1 MAPIALFTYNRP
13 EHTRRTVES
22 LARNQHA
29 DQSALIIF
37 SDGPK
42 SAKDLSKVNA
52 VRNYLRSVSGFRS
65 VEIVHRSHNRGLAQS
80 IISGVTEICRQY
92 GRVIVLEDDLV
103 TSPFFLHYMNEALR
117 LYENRPDVISIHG
130 YVYPVRER
138 LAETFFVK
146 DTGCLGW
153 ATWQRGWE
161 LFNSDGSSLLAPLE
175 TRGLT
180 RECDYDGTY
189 PFTAILR
196 DQIAGKN
203 DSWAIRWYAA
213 AFLCDRLTLYPGRSL
228 VSHIGNDGSGTH
240 CRAGAEYDV
249 TLTAEPINV
258 DKLHPHVDIEARAA
272 LERCFR
278 EWPHRS
284 SPASTAGSFS
294 RYVRRIFSRSG
305 TPTRI

>member
-13 EHTRRTVES
+13 DHARRTVEA
-22 LARNQHA
+22 LARNEHA

-42 SAKDLSKVNA
+42 SAKDVSKVNA
-52 VRNYLRSVSGFRS
+52 VRNYLNSVAGFRS
-65 VEIVHRSHNRGLAQS
+65 VEIVHRSHNRGLAKS

-117 LYENRPDVISIHG
+117 LYENAPDVISIHG

-138 LAETFFVK
+138 LPETFFVK
-146 DTGCLGW
+146 GTGCLGW

-161 LFNSDGSSLLAPLE
+161 LFDSDGSSLLAQLE

-180 RECDYDGTY
+180 REFDYDGTY
-189 PFTAILR
+189 PFTAMLR
-196 DQIAGKN
+196 NQIAGKN
-203 DSWAIRWYAA
+203 DSWAIRWYAS

-228 VSHIGNDGSGTH
+228 VSHIGNDGSGRH
-240 CRAGAEYDV
+240 CRAGPEYDV
-249 TLTAEPINV
+249 TLTAEPIKV
-258 DKLHPHVDIEARAA
+258 DKLPLHVDIEARAA
-272 LERCFR
+272 LARCFR

-284 SPASTAGSFS
+284 SPASSARSFS

-305 TPTRI
+305 APTRT

>member
-37 SDGPK
+37 ADGPK

-117 LYENRPDVISIHG
+117 LYENTPDVISIHG

-138 LAETFFVK
+138 LPETFFVK
-146 DTGCLGW
+146 GTGCLGW

-161 LFNSDGSSLLAPLE
+161 LFDSDGSSLLAQLE

-180 RECDYDGTY
+180 REFDYDGTY

-203 DSWAIRWYAA
+203 DSWAIRWYAS

-249 TLTAEPINV
+249 TLTVKPINV

-284 SPASTAGSFS
+284 SPASTAGNFS